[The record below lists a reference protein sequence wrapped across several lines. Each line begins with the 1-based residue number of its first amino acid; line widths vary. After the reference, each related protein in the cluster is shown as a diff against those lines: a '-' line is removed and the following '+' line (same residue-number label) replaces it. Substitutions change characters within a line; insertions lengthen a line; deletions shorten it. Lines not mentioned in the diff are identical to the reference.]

1 VPRAAIFS
9 FWIKADSVLRNLDV
23 TVRKIFKGAEGLH
36 ESSVWKAT

>member
-1 VPRAAIFS
+1 
-9 FWIKADSVLRNLDV
+9 VLRNLDV